1 MSYRVSISSNPNKEK
16 DEEYNAKTLTL
27 LQREKSFHGSL
38 DESPLI
44 ESMHTLTSLSTTMSW
59 KFSDL
64 ASSIAQAIP
73 EASEMHGSRN

>member
-1 MSYRVSISSNPNKEK
+1 MSYRVSISSNLTKEQ

-27 LQREKSFHGSL
+27 LQRERSFHGTL

-44 ESMHTLTSLSTTMSW
+44 ESMHTLASLSTTMSW

-64 ASSIAQAIP
+64 ASLIAQAIAK
-73 EASEMHGSRN
+73 ASEMHGSRN